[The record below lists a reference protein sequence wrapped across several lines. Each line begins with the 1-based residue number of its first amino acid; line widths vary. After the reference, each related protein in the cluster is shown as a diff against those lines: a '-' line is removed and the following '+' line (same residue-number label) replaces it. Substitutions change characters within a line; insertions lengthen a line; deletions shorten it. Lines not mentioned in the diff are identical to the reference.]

1 MSDLTSTLGSRREL
15 AHRQSGKADV
25 YLLWSS
31 ETDTLAVTV
40 VDPDGSFE
48 LVVGPTEAFDV
59 FQHPYAYAAQRGV
72 RPLEPVA

>member
-1 MSDLTSTLGSRREL
+1 
-15 AHRQSGKADV
+15 
-25 YLLWSS
+25 
-31 ETDTLAVTV
+31 VTV
-40 VDPDGSFE
+40 VDPEGSFE